1 MKNKTYNL
9 IITGGS
15 LLGLLLGFIVGL
27 LVKQTGNDYTF
38 ISLFELM
45 GKIWINLLILMVI
58 PLAVSYLVYVVISMI
73 NTRILGRLG
82 AYSLVVHVIILLIG
96 TFFSVACGF
105 LFIGIIGDNLPVLS
119 SDYSIPEEL
128 RKNENLTGNSIVELT
143 ELMSNIQKTLGR
155 LILLLIFL
163 SILFAAFSA
172 KFFNRFAKRI
182 SKLSEPLSE
191 KSMKW
196 LRVFLLSMPVAVFS
210 LILPMASQSGFTAVG
225 VAGLYIVVL
234 SVLLI
239 LFLALIYL
247 SVHFFGSEKIGKF
260 SRGVF
265 SSQIVAVSTRSSL
278 ATMPSLMRDAETKLH
293 IPKTISAVIIPFFVS
308 VFRLNRVIS
317 SPFKFIFLTYVY
329 QLPLDISTFLF
340 FLLVQIVVSFGS
352 PGIPSGGKYL
362 NLPVYLAAGIPMDG
376 YILLKAVDA
385 VPDIF
390 KTLLNVTE
398 VMAVTTIVAKKAKW
412 KFGHNLI

>member
-1 MKNKTYNL
+1 
-9 IITGGS
+9 
-15 LLGLLLGFIVGL
+15 
-27 LVKQTGNDYTF
+27 
-38 ISLFELM
+38 
-45 GKIWINLLILMVI
+45 
-58 PLAVSYLVYVVISMI
+58 MI
-73 NTRILGRLG
+73 NTQVLGRLG
-82 AYSLVVHVIILLIG
+82 AYSLLIHVIILLVG
-96 TFFSVACGF
+96 TFFSVTCGF
-105 LFIGIIGDNLPVLS
+105 LFIGIIGENLPVLS
-119 SDYSIPEEL
+119 TDYSLSEQIL
-128 RKNENLTGNSIVELT
+128 NNENKSGSLIVELIQ
-143 ELMSNIQKTLGR
+143 LMNSIQKILGR
-155 LILLLIFL
+155 LVLLLIFL
-163 SILFAAFSA
+163 TVVFAAFTA
-172 KFFNRFAKRI
+172 KFFIRFAKKINR
-182 SKLSEPLSE
+182 LAEPLSV

-210 LILPMASQSGFTAVG
+210 LVLPMSSKSGFTAVG
-225 VAGLYIVVL
+225 VAGLFVVVL
-234 SVLLI
+234 SGLLI

-247 SVHFFGSEKIGKF
+247 AVYFFGSEKIGKF
-260 SRGVF
+260 SSGVF

-340 FLLVQIVVSFGS
+340 FLLVQGVVSFGS

-362 NLPVYLAAGIPMDG
+362 NLPIYLAAGIPMDG